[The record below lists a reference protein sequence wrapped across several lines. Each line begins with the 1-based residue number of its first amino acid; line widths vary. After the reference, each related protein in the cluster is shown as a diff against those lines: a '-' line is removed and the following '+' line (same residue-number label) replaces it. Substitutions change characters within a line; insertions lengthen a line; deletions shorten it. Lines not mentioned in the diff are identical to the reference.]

1 MAKLAYSKLKLPT
14 SGDVVPV
21 EWGGFTIEV
30 KNYLS
35 IEEMAALVQDI
46 VNDAVDENG
55 YYNPIKINMYL
66 TVRTF
71 FAYTNISITEKQ
83 MENMAKVYDSLKI
96 SEIYQII
103 PVECYREV
111 FGYVSE
117 SIKSIYEYKNSVY
130 GILDGISSDY
140 SNLDLDINKLTEG
153 LSNADNLI
161 MLKDV
166 LTKLG

>member
-21 EWGGFTIEV
+21 EWGGFTIEI